1 MTQVWLPY
9 DTNPA
14 PVVASVF
21 RRIHTERMAVMPIC
35 NRALSVAVP
44 AFERWQGDWVG
55 VLVAPWAINLLILPG
70 GGAFEALSVG
80 MHQRW
85 SFPSGD
91 YDFLGSEE
99 AGLGPYQSCSLFSP
113 VSEFDTQDEAVAVAR
128 AALAGLLAVPPQ
140 ARRTPVD
147 RRAFLRSA
155 LGRSARP

>member
-80 MHQRW
+80 MRQRW

-140 ARRTPVD
+140 ARRTPVN